1 MIKEH
6 QQKHPRIFS
15 KYKEGAYIK
24 GSFHGGSN
32 IYHNLIKCDD
42 KIVIPPIMQSY
53 ILHWYHYYL
62 LHPGIDGT
70 EAMIRQNL
78 YWTGVHSLTLSFYG
92 MHWKP
97 FIYLMNRTN
106 SQYRAEF
113 IFQYN
118 RSNHTSVYRY
128 QYYTVNFRYKNV
140 TQSAFFFYIK
150 M

>member
-78 YWTGVHSLTLSFYG
+78 YWTGIRKSVQKEGINCDTFQCTKQSNKKYG
-92 MHWKP
+92 KLP
-97 FIYLMNRTN
+97 AKE
-106 SQYRAEF
+106 AE
-113 IFQYN
+113 
-118 RSNHTSVYRY
+118 
-128 QYYTVNFRYKNV
+128 
-140 TQSAFFFYIK
+140 
-150 M
+150 